1 MKVIRNKKKFHSQA
15 LIEIQILKVI
25 REVDT
30 SSSSSLIKIKDYLLF
45 RNHVCILFELL
56 SINLFEF
63 LRQNKFNGV
72 SLDLIRRFA
81 IQLLQALLLLE

>member
-15 LIEIQILKVI
+15 LIEIQVLKVI
-25 REVDT
+25 RELDN
-30 SSSSSLIKIKDYLLF
+30 SSCLVKIKDYLLF

-56 SINLFEF
+56 SMNLFEF

-81 IQLLQALLLLE
+81 IQLL